1 MVRIVGI
8 DLPKV
13 KRIEYALMSIYGI
26 GLTASQT
33 ILEYANIDK
42 NKRVHELEDNE
53 IVTLREVIDTHFKT
67 EEDLRRVVKQNILR
81 LSQIN
86 CVKEDDTDLDYPFVD
101 NEHEQIR
108 EHVVNNFMNIKFIF
122 LIELIVF

>member
-86 CVKEDDTDLDYPFVD
+86 CVKGRRHRAGLPLRGQRTRT
-101 NEHEQIR
+101 NSR
-108 EHVVNNFMNIKFIF
+108 TRRGRGGNR
-122 LIELIVF
+122 

>member
-86 CVKEDDTDLDYPFVD
+86 CVIGRRHRSGLPLRGQRTRTNSRTRRK
-101 NEHEQIR
+101 
-108 EHVVNNFMNIKFIF
+108 K
-122 LIELIVF
+122 